1 MDLDRYARQRLFG
14 WLVRGAAALVVAV
27 MVMVVAVTIYRGGR
41 VFITDPAIAVT
52 PPGSRYMLEAEGG
65 FFHAVLG
72 SVFIV
77 GPATVVS
84 AILAVSTAIY
94 LQSDYSSE
102 QFSETVNMF
111 LNVLWGTP
119 PIVYG
124 VFVLTVII
132 AVGAQTSLFFGIVA
146 IAIFQYPIM
155 TRYTDEALR
164 AAPDTVR
171 EATYGLGAT
180 RFETSLITVR
190 AALPGIVA
198 GIVMGFARGIGDAA
212 TVLFTAGRSTNMPAG
227 PFEPAT
233 TLPVLIFDQAMSF
246 NAEVRSHAYAA
257 AFVLIVA
264 VLGLILASKLLAG
277 RYARFAPGGRHS

>member
-1 MDLDRYARQRLFG
+1 MDRYAKQRAFG
-14 WLVRGAAALVVAV
+14 LAVRAATALVLAV
-27 MVMVVAVTIYRGGR
+27 MAVVIGVTLARGGR
-41 VFITDPAIAVT
+41 ILLADPAIAIT
-52 PPGSRYMLEAEGG
+52 PPGSRYMLEANGG
-65 FFHAVLG
+65 FLHAMLG
-72 SVFIV
+72 TAFIV

-84 AILAVSTAIY
+84 MVLAVSTATY

-102 QFSETVNMF
+102 RFSDAVNTF

-124 VFVLTVII
+124 VFVLTVVI
-132 AVGAQTSLFFGIVA
+132 AVGARTSLFFGIVA
-146 IAIFQYPIM
+146 IAVFQYPIM

-164 AAPDTVR
+164 SAPDTVR

-180 RFETSLITVR
+180 RFESAVVTAR

-198 GIVMGFARGIGDAA
+198 GLIMGFARGVGDAA
-212 TVLFTAGRSTNMPAG
+212 TVLFTAGRSTRMPRG
-227 PFEPAT
+227 LFEPAT
-233 TLPVLIFDQAMSF
+233 TLPVLIFDQATSF

-257 AFVLIVA
+257 SFVLIVI

-277 RYARFAPGGRHS
+277 RYARFAPGGRNS

>member
-1 MDLDRYARQRLFG
+1 MDRYTEQRLFG
-14 WLVRGAAALVVAV
+14 ALARASAALVVAV
-27 MVMVVAVTIYRGGR
+27 MVLVVAVTIVRGGI
-41 VFITDPAIAVT
+41 VFLTDPAIAIT
-52 PPGSRYMLEAEGG
+52 PPGSRYMLEGDGG
-65 FFHAVLG
+65 FLHAVLG
-72 SVFIV
+72 SIFIV

-84 AILAVSTAIY
+84 MILAVSTAIY

-102 QFSETVNMF
+102 RFSEVVNMF

-132 AVGAQTSLFFGIVA
+132 AIGARTSLFFGIVA

-164 AAPDTVR
+164 SAPDTVK

-180 RFETSLITVR
+180 RFETALMTLR
-190 AALPGIVA
+190 AALPGIIA
-198 GIVMGFARGIGDAA
+198 GIIMGFARGVGDAA
-212 TVLFTAGRSTNMPAG
+212 TVLFTAGRSTNMPGG

-257 AFVLIVA
+257 SFVLIIV
-264 VLGLILASKLLAG
+264 VLGLIVVSKLLAG
-277 RYARFAPGGRHS
+277 RYARYTPGGRHS

>member
-1 MDLDRYARQRLFG
+1 MDRYAKQRLVG
-14 WLVRGAAALVVAV
+14 ALVRGAAALVVAV
-27 MVMVVAVTIYRGGR
+27 MVLVVAVTVYRGGR
-41 VFITDPAIAVT
+41 VFLTNPSVVVT

-72 SVFIV
+72 SIFIV

-84 AILAVSTAIY
+84 AVLAVSTATY

-102 QFSETVNMF
+102 RFSEIVNMF

-132 AVGAQTSLFFGIVA
+132 AIGARTSLFFGIVA
-146 IAIFQYPIM
+146 IAVFQYPIM
-155 TRYTDEALR
+155 TRYTDESLR
-164 AAPDTVR
+164 SAPGTVR

-180 RFETSLITVR
+180 RFESAVMTAR

-198 GIVMGFARGIGDAA
+198 GIIMGFARGIGDAA
-212 TVLFTAGRSTNMPAG
+212 TVLFTAGRSTRMPGG

-257 AFVLIVA
+257 SFVLIVV
-264 VLGLILASKLLAG
+264 VLGLILLSKLLAG

>member
-1 MDLDRYARQRLFG
+1 MDRYTEQRLFG
-14 WLVRGAAALVVAV
+14 LLARGAAALVVAV
-27 MVMVVAVTIYRGGR
+27 MVLVISVTIYRGGR
-41 VFITDPAIAVT
+41 VFLMDPAIAIT
-52 PPGSRYMLEAEGG
+52 PPGSRYMLQGDGG
-65 FFHAVLG
+65 FLHAVLG
-72 SVFIV
+72 SIFIV

-84 AILAVSTAIY
+84 AVLAVSTAIY

-102 QFSETVNMF
+102 RFSDAVNMF

-132 AVGAQTSLFFGIVA
+132 AIGARTSLFFGIVA

-164 AAPDTVR
+164 SAPDSVK

-180 RFETSLITVR
+180 RFETALMTAR
-190 AALPGIVA
+190 AALPGVIA

-212 TVLFTAGRSTNMPAG
+212 TVLFTAGRSTNMPSG
-227 PFEPAT
+227 PFDGAT

-257 AFVLIVA
+257 SFILIIA
-264 VLGLILASKLLAG
+264 VLGLILVSKLLAG
-277 RYARFAPGGRHS
+277 RYARYAPGGRHS

>member
-1 MDLDRYARQRLFG
+1 MNRYTTERVPGVA
-14 WLVRGAAALVVAV
+14 VRAATALVLVV
-27 MVMVVAVTIYRGGR
+27 MAIVIGVTLARGGR
-41 VFITDPAIAVT
+41 VLLADPTIAVT
-52 PPGSRYMLEAEGG
+52 PPGSRYMLEANGG
-65 FFHAVLG
+65 FLHALLG
-72 SVFIV
+72 SLFIV

-84 AILAVSTAIY
+84 TVLAVSTASY

-102 QFSETVNMF
+102 RFSDITHMF

-132 AVGAQTSLFFGIVA
+132 AMGAQTSLFYGIVA

-164 AAPDTVR
+164 SAPDTVR

-180 RFETSLITVR
+180 RFESAVMTAR

-198 GIVMGFARGIGDAA
+198 GVIMGFARGVGDAA
-212 TVLFTAGRSTNMPAG
+212 TVLFTTGRSTRMPSG
-227 PFEPAT
+227 LFEPAT
-233 TLPVLIFDQAMSF
+233 TLPVLVFDQATSF

-257 AFVLIVA
+257 SFVLIVV

-277 RYARFAPGGRHS
+277 RYARFAPGGRNS

>member
-1 MDLDRYARQRLFG
+1 MVDRHAKGRLFG
-14 WLVRGAAALVVAV
+14 HLAKGAAALVIAV
-27 MVMVVAVTIYRGGR
+27 MILVVAVTIGRGGR
-41 VFITDPAIAVT
+41 VLLADPTIAFS
-52 PPGSRYMLEAEGG
+52 PPGSRYMLEGDGG
-65 FFHAVLG
+65 FLHAVLG
-72 SVFIV
+72 SIFIV
-77 GPATVVS
+77 GPATLVS
-84 AILAVSTAIY
+84 MTLAVSTAVY

-102 QFSETVNMF
+102 RFSEAVNMF

-132 AVGAQTSLFFGIVA
+132 AIGARTSLFFGIVA
-146 IAIFQYPIM
+146 IAVFQYPIM

-164 AAPDTVR
+164 SAPGTVR

-180 RFETSLITVR
+180 RFESAVMTAR

-198 GIVMGFARGIGDAA
+198 GIIMGFARGIGDAA
-212 TVLFTAGRSTNMPAG
+212 TVLFTAGRSTNMPGG
-227 PFEPAT
+227 PFDPAT

-257 AFVLIVA
+257 SFVLIVA
-264 VLGLILASKLLAG
+264 VLGLILVSKVLAG
-277 RYARFAPGGRHS
+277 RYARFAPGGRNS